1 MAVNIPGTLPR
12 DVGGG
17 QTGAQ
22 RVGGFVTVQ
31 TSGVRDLA
39 RALLRA
45 ATAVGRDAT
54 KPLTDAAKKAAQPIM
69 AAYKANIN
77 DVTGNLKRSVRVQ
90 AGKRKYE
97 GLGIAVAGPVHVVN
111 SDEWDVLKKGAGN
124 HAWLY
129 EFGTGRRKPGSQ
141 KRRTYLNVH
150 QEINGRMN
158 KISNRAGGFAF
169 DNEQFERMGRGYY
182 FLMGSKNVPQRSS
195 GKGAFVP
202 DGKGGTRPYYLESGD
217 TYPAMPASNAME
229 KAIQAASPSALNVLR
244 EAINAQIRKLAG

>member
-22 RVGGFVTVQ
+22 RTAGFVTVQ

-45 ATAVGRDAT
+45 ATAAGVDAT
-54 KPLTDAAKKAAQPIM
+54 KPLTDAARKAAQPVM
-69 AAYKANIN
+69 AAYKANVS
-77 DVTGNLKRSVRVQ
+77 DVTGNLRRSVTIR
-90 AGKRKYE
+90 AGKKKYE
-97 GLGIAVAGPVHVVN
+97 GLGIAVAGPVHVTN

-129 EFGTGRRKPGSQ
+129 EYGTGPRKPGSQ

-150 QEINGRMN
+150 QQINGRMN

-182 FLMGSKNVPQRSS
+182 FLMGSINVSQRRT

-202 DGKGGTRPYYLESGD
+202 DGKGGTRPYYLEAGE
-217 TYPAMPASNAME
+217 TYPAMPAKHAME
-229 KAIQAASPSALNVLR
+229 KAVQAAAPSALNVLR
-244 EAINAQIRKLAG
+244 AAINAQINKLAG